1 MNRSQGLS
9 SWHEHEMKVSNAN
22 ACAEARRQPRARPD
36 HCGQNT
42 PESSKTPPHVDGANI
57 QFRPTYVRFSP
68 SQASGPARGLGSQRS
83 NHQIKGCSILAGNG
97 SRDSTRGK
105 MNASRSIVPAVAT
118 TETRYSVDQP
128 LQAVAT
134 GLAELLETAR
144 RELEHDRELAK
155 ASLIAASD
163 ILHAEIERL
172 SGAKDFQ
179 RGCLVAWQVVRV
191 RDYVDGNLHRPIHV
205 RDLCAV
211 ARLSPAHFSRKFK
224 LSFGETPLAY
234 VNRMRLKKACH
245 LMITSKATLSEIAL
259 RAGFSD
265 QAHLCRQFKRAF
277 SQSPATWRRELDLHA
292 GRCSFGS
299 SQADRLNHLSEG
311 VALVDWGP
319 EYAPDASSRR
329 EC

>member
-1 MNRSQGLS
+1 MPALKRDDSRVQDQIIAVKIRQNLPRPRRMLMDQISSSDQRMSASALHKLQAPREDWVRSAQIVRLRVAAFLLGIAP
-9 SWHEHEMKVSNAN
+9 V
-22 ACAEARRQPRARPD
+22 RAR
-36 HCGQNT
+36 
-42 PESSKTPPHVDGANI
+42 EVI
-57 QFRPTYVRFSP
+57 
-68 SQASGPARGLGSQRS
+68 
-83 NHQIKGCSILAGNG
+83 
-97 SRDSTRGK
+97 
-105 MNASRSIVPAVAT
+105 MNASRSIAPSEKLVKFFLKPGPAVAT

-234 VNRMRLKKACH
+234 VARMRLKKACH

-277 SQSPATWRRELDLHA
+277 SQSPATWRRELDLHV
-292 GRCSFGS
+292 GRCPFGS

>member
-1 MNRSQGLS
+1 MNRLPGLNRCVRRED
-9 SWHEHEMKVSNAN
+9 WHHLY
-22 ACAEARRQPRARPD
+22 RASECIR
-36 HCGQNT
+36 
-42 PESSKTPPHVDGANI
+42 SALKSNI
-57 QFRPTYVRFSP
+57 QFRPTYVRFGP
-68 SQASGPARGLGSQRS
+68 SQASSPGRGLVRIA
-83 NHQIKGCSILAGNG
+83 QIFRLSVAAFLPEMAPV
-97 SRDSTRGK
+97 RAREVT
-105 MNASRSIVPAVAT
+105 MNASRSIVASKNFAQFFLKPGPAVAT
-118 TETRYSVDQP
+118 SEPRYSVDQP

-134 GLAELLETAR
+134 GLVELLETAR

-163 ILHAEIERL
+163 ILNVEIERL

-211 ARLSPAHFSRKFK
+211 ARLSSAHFSRKFK

-234 VNRMRLKKACH
+234 VTRMRLKKACH

-259 RAGFSD
+259 VAGFSD
-265 QAHLCRQFKRAF
+265 QSHLCRQFRRAF

-292 GRCSFGS
+292 VRCPFVS
-299 SQADRLNHLSEG
+299 SPADRLSHLGEG
-311 VALVDWGP
+311 VALVDGRLG
-319 EYAPDASSRR
+319 YGADASSRR